1 MTKENQQANKEL
13 FEMFPEEMGFI
24 LSDLAP
30 FDWKH
35 IAHGKFENFIEIVPE
50 LFYYLSNEDEDEP
63 LVVFQKQIH
72 PEKYGYEIYLGH
84 GFREVLFK
92 IGKDYF
98 WHLKLLND

>member
-35 IAHGKFENFIEIVPE
+35 IAHGKFENFIEIVPKQ
-50 LFYYLSNEDEDEP
+50 LYYLDSEDESFT
-63 LVVFQKQIH
+63 VFQKKLQ
-72 PEKYGYEIYLGH
+72 PEKYGYEIYLGS
-84 GFREVLFK
+84 GGSREVLFK
-92 IGKDYF
+92 IGEDYF